1 MATIAELAEEAA
13 ALTALAADLND
24 GTVSWQEWDADL
36 TCDDRQFAAYEEAL
50 TAAAAAWADLEAA
63 ERAEQEKGVAA

>member
-1 MATIAELAEEAA
+1 MPTIAELTEEAV

-24 GTVSWQEWDADL
+24 GTVSWQEWDPAL

-63 ERAEQEKGVAA
+63 ERAARETGAAA